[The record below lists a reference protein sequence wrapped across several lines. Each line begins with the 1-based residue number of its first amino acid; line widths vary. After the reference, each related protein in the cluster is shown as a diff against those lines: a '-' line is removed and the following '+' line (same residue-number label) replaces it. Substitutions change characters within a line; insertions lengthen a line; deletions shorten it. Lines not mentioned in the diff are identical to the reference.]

1 MTHIMNPRLQELMYQ
16 AGIVSAS
23 SRGDITTDKLQLGKF
38 AELSI
43 NECSQLTLDYRNEQ
57 HYNGWIEYRD
67 EIRYHFNITE

>member
-23 SRGDITTDKLQLGKF
+23 SRGDITTDKLQLEKF
-38 AELSI
+38 AELII